1 MIDAALLPTVPA
13 NGGRGIAH
21 MLAIMELP
29 GVIKNPRSSKL
40 IGAGR
45 HSLLRLPG
53 SIRKTA
59 NFLHASESRHPAFLR
74 GRKKWT
80 SGKTLRADC
89 FATRTP
95 KIERTTQ
102 NVHDETVVNL
112 RLESSTQKNSC
123 GFLETAKNFIIRMK
137 QSKGLVEGNG
147 ER

>member
-1 MIDAALLPTVPA
+1 MLIDAALLPSVPA
-13 NGGRGIAH
+13 NGGRRITH

-45 HSLLRLPG
+45 HSLLRL
-53 SIRKTA
+53 RLHQETA
-59 NFLHASESRHPAFLR
+59 NFLHASESRHQLSY
-74 GRKKWT
+74 GGSKKWT

-102 NVHDETVVNL
+102 NVHDGAVVNL

-123 GFLETAKNFIIRMK
+123 GFRETAKNFIMK
-137 QSKGLVEGNG
+137 DETVEGPC
-147 ER
+147 